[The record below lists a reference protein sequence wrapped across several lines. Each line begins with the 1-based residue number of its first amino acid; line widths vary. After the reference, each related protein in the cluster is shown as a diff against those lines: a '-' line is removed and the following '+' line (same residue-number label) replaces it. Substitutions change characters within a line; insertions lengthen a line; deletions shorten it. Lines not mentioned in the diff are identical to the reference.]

1 MIYPYAVK
9 HNGKWYRPYDEVP
22 DTVKTDESANQ
33 RGIPLI
39 EEVRGAD
46 ETAETETVE
55 TDNSAPVEDVPR
67 KRGRKPKY

>member
-1 MIYPYAVK
+1 MKYPYAVK
-9 HNGKWYRPYDEVP
+9 HNGKWYRPYEEVP

-46 ETAETETVE
+46 ETVE
-55 TDNSAPVEDVPR
+55 TDNSAPVEDVPK

>member
-1 MIYPYAVK
+1 MIYPYTVK

-46 ETAETETVE
+46 ETVE
-55 TDNSAPVEDVPR
+55 TDKSAPVEDVPK